1 MQIINIIEKTYISL
15 KSVLRV
21 IYVLITHSFDRI
33 APEAYN
39 EKLLILCNGNSLNDV
54 INNQSESHHYM
65 VVNYF
70 CLSETYTSIRPK
82 YYVLADP
89 AFYTDE
95 NALAALHKLNMNTSW
110 EMTLYLVNCDSS
122 PKINS
127 ILTNPHIKVRYIN
140 GTSVRGFDWMRYF
153 FYNKQIAMPTVQNVL
168 VACLMISI
176 HLRYKIV
183 ELYGVDHSWL
193 KYLTVHEDNKTY
205 MIDTHFYDTEEIR
218 EVEFVPNGYK
228 YHEIIDMFSRMF
240 KSYHD
245 IVQYID
251 ACKIPVHIV
260 NMCKD
265 SFIDA
270 FEKK

>member
-1 MQIINIIEKTYISL
+1 MQIINIIEQTYISL
-15 KSVLRV
+15 KSILRV

-33 APEAYN
+33 VPEPCN
-39 EKLLILCNGNSLNDV
+39 ERLRILCNGNSLNDV
-54 INNQSESHHYM
+54 IKNQGESHHYM

-70 CLSETYTSIRPK
+70 CLSETYKAIRPK

-89 AFYTDE
+89 AFYTDD
-95 NALAALHKLNMNTSW
+95 NALAALNKLNVETSW
-110 EMTLYLVNCDSS
+110 EMSLFLVNCNTS
-122 PKINS
+122 PKINR
-127 ILTNPHIKVRYIN
+127 IITNPRIKVCYIN
-140 GTSVRGFDWMRYF
+140 GTSVRGFDRMRYY
-153 FYNKQIAMPTVQNVL
+153 FYNKQIAMPIVQNVL

-218 EVEFVPNGYK
+218 EVEFVPHGYK

-245 IVQYID
+245 IVQYIN
-251 ACKIPVHIV
+251 AYKIPVHIV
-260 NMCKD
+260 NMCKN

-270 FEKK
+270 FEKR